1 MQERP
6 SLLQQ
11 ISHYPDIFRL
21 LCSYLDLA
29 SILQLEVV
37 CRDLRKVVVRERIFR
52 HLVSAGIRSGQ
63 LRGGGWG
70 WRRQR
75 PESFLSSPSPLEL
88 SKHFKRKLLEM
99 ERDNCQSCVSS

>member
-1 MQERP
+1 M
-6 SLLQQ
+6 
-11 ISHYPDIFRL
+11 

-52 HLVSAGIRSGQ
+52 HLVSAGIRSGR

-70 WRRQR
+70 WRRQGA
-75 PESFLSSPSPLEL
+75 SLLSSPSHSPSPLEL
-88 SKHFKRKLLEM
+88 SKHFKRKLLER
-99 ERDNCQSCVSS
+99 ERDNCQACVR